1 MNVSIPACFPIVT
14 RTLVGH
20 GAPEPPSSMR
30 AGWQSRRPCR
40 HHRSWAQD
48 KSQEESW
55 NTPDKTLQFDLMS
68 SSG

>member
-1 MNVSIPACFPIVT
+1 
-14 RTLVGH
+14 
-20 GAPEPPSSMR
+20 MR
-30 AGWQSRRPCR
+30 AGWQSRRPCL